1 MASAAWCVI
10 AVDLHLQGA
19 SGLTW
24 RNALAV
30 EDSLKFERSKKKEV
44 GLSLRLWSPAFGKGE
59 DIPKRF
65 TADGENLSSAFNWS
79 GAPDDTKS
87 SLLVCD
93 DPDAPGEVFLHWVAY
108 STPADRIELREGYGP
123 ENGFQQA
130 INDFGKRGYGGPA
143 PPKGNAAH
151 HYDFRLSALSE
162 ATPLVASSA
171 SCLEVIITARTNV
184 IEFVAWIGLYGR

>member
-108 STPADRIELREGYGP
+108 STPADRIEFREGYGP
-123 ENGFQQA
+123 ENGFQKA
-130 INDFGKRGYGGPA
+130 INERQFMTDLEQRGHKVDAIYYFCTTCPKCAEVYGKNYIVA
-143 PPKGNAAH
+143 VAKLAGNG
-151 HYDFRLSALSE
+151 
-162 ATPLVASSA
+162 ATATRAS
-171 SCLEVIITARTNV
+171 
-184 IEFVAWIGLYGR
+184 